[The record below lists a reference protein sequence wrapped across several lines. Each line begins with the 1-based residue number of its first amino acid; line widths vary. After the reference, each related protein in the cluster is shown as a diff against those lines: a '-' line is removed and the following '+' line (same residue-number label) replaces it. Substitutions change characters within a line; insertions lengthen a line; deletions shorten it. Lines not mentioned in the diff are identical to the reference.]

1 MLENDIVN
9 VINHEVDR
17 RQDIFHVLQATLPAS
32 QYKTVYNH
40 NSGRDKCVLVA
51 EEIDKN
57 KNLHNH
63 QFSVA
68 LLFNDVLEDYILE
81 KSGASVDYQYEKQG
95 TFIVDNAVKPL
106 YNGDD
111 RKVYEE
117 GIQAFGEDVLV
128 DSSYHDMTKE
138 EQYKTLV
145 NCFDTVLLNKGYSE
159 EEIVEGCKAVALER
173 WPEKAADINTTSHHR

>member
-17 RQDIFHVLQATLPAS
+17 RQDIIHELQTTLPVPE
-32 QYKTVYNH
+32 YKAALDD
-40 NSGRDKCVLVA
+40 SGRYVYEPVA
-51 EEIDKN
+51 ERRDEN
-57 KNLHNH
+57 KELQKH

-106 YNGDD
+106 YNFDD

-145 NCFDTVLLNKGYSE
+145 NCFDTALLNKGYSE

>member
-17 RQDIFHVLQATLPAS
+17 RQDIIHGLQAILPVS
-32 QYKTVYNH
+32 EYKTVFD
-40 NSGRDKCVLVA
+40 NSGRYIYEPVA
-51 EEIDKN
+51 WL
-57 KNLHNH
+57 LH
-63 QFSVA
+63 
-68 LLFNDVLEDYILE
+68 DVLEDYILE

-95 TFIVDNAVKPL
+95 SFIVDNAVNPL
-106 YNGDD
+106 YNFDD
-111 RKVYEE
+111 RRLSEE
-117 GIQAFGEDVLV
+117 GIHAFGEDVLV

-145 NCFDTVLLNKGYSE
+145 NCFDTALLNKGYSE

>member
-17 RQDIFHVLQATLPAS
+17 RQDIIHELQTTLPVPE
-32 QYKTVYNH
+32 YKAVLDDSGGYVYE
-40 NSGRDKCVLVA
+40 SVA
-51 EEIDKN
+51 ERRDEN
-57 KNLHNH
+57 KELHNH

-68 LLFNDVLEDYILE
+68 LLFNDVLEDYILK

-95 TFIVDNAVKPL
+95 SFIVDNAVKPL
-106 YNGDD
+106 YNFDD
-111 RKVYEE
+111 RRLSEE

-145 NCFDTVLLNKGYSE
+145 NCFDTALLNKGYSE

>member
-17 RQDIFHVLQATLPAS
+17 RQDIFRVLQSTAPAHEKIRVNGVT
-32 QYKTVYNH
+32 YENLFT
-40 NSGRDKCVLVA
+40 
-51 EEIDKN
+51 DKN
-57 KNLHNH
+57 KILHSH

-68 LLFNDVLEDYILE
+68 LLFNDVLEDYILK

-95 TFIVDNAVKPL
+95 SFIVDNAVKPL
-106 YNGDD
+106 YNFDD
-111 RKVYEE
+111 RRLSEE

-145 NCFDTVLLNKGYSE
+145 NCFDTALLNKGYSE
-159 EEIVEGCKAVALER
+159 EEIVEGCKTVALER

>member
-17 RQDIFHVLQATLPAS
+17 RQDIIHVLQAILPAS
-32 QYKTVYNH
+32 EYKTVFDENGYCIYVP
-40 NSGRDKCVLVA
+40 DDEA
-51 EEIDKN
+51 IDENNEVHK
-57 KNLHNH
+57 L
-63 QFSVA
+63 QFSIA

-145 NCFDTVLLNKGYSE
+145 NCFDTALLNKGYSE